1 MKRLSIGI
9 NEISNFNKL
18 RIDKNNIDSLKM
30 LTHEIDP
37 DVLEIIRKRDIEKN
51 ELNQAANLVKDFV
64 KELKE
69 EMTNNYNN
77 DDEKC
82 TLLQKNNLKEK
93 NKINKC
99 SINNI

>member
-82 TLLQKNNLKEK
+82 TLLQNNKK